1 VRRTRVLERDGVAL
15 LLHTAGFPEGEEDQG
30 PPPEVFAD
38 FEGADYGEW
47 EVEGEAFG
55 SGPARGTFPG
65 QQNVFGY
72 TGEGLVNTYLDGD
85 DAATGTLTSPLFTI
99 RREYINFL
107 IGGGAHQ
114 GETCVNLV
122 VDGEVVRTSSGRNTE
137 VLAWDSWYVGDL
149 RNRDARIQVVDQSS
163 TGWGHINLDRIEF
176 WDRARVGNLPSAL
189 ERAPDYGTM
198 ALACRAP
205 ASPAGRVGTGPDAAS
220 GEASFADRLV
230 GELRT
235 RTVDLDPGEEITFTF
250 ALAWNFP
257 NAEQGQFYATRF
269 GDAEAVLDYLLREE
283 ERLTR
288 ETRAWRDLYY
298 DSTLPYWLL
307 DRLHSTVSYLATG
320 TCRWWANGRFWAF
333 EGVSCCA
340 GTCTH
345 VWNYAHT
352 HARLFPGLARVI
364 REMQDFSPRADG
376 GGFHPDTGLVG
387 FRSDDNYA
395 ADGQC
400 GTILKAYREHLMSA
414 DTRFL
419 ERFWPRIRKAL
430 EFSIAQD
437 SNADGLIENL
447 QHNTYD
453 INYFGANTFVG
464 SLYLAAL
471 RAGEEM
477 AREMGDEP
485 FARHCRA
492 IYDRGRRLTLERL
505 WDGEYFFQD
514 VDLEK
519 HPLSQYGRGCLSD
532 QMFGQGWAH
541 QVGLGYLYPQE
552 HVRSALKSVWTY
564 NWAPD
569 ITPYNDT
576 HRPFRWFI
584 SPGQAGLLTCTWPK
598 SAYLPDGTS
607 YKNEVWTGI
616 EYQVAGHMIW
626 EGMVQ
631 EGLAMVRAIH
641 DRYQPELLNP
651 YNEVECGDHYA
662 RAMASWGVYLALAG
676 FSYHGPRG
684 HIGFAPRLSPE
695 AFRAAFTTAEGW
707 IAYEQTRDRDVQKS
721 RVQVA
726 KGRLQLTRLSLGLPG
741 DTPIPTVTLTRNG
754 ARLSTGVRLEQGT
767 LILDLEAPLVLQ
779 ENDILEARIRLGAH

>member
-1 VRRTRVLERDGVAL
+1 
-15 LLHTAGFPEGEEDQG
+15 
-30 PPPEVFAD
+30 
-38 FEGADYGEW
+38 
-47 EVEGEAFG
+47 
-55 SGPARGTFPG
+55 
-65 QQNVFGY
+65 
-72 TGEGLVNTYLDGD
+72 
-85 DAATGTLTSPLFTI
+85 
-99 RREYINFL
+99 
-107 IGGGAHQ
+107 
-114 GETCVNLV
+114 
-122 VDGEVVRTSSGRNTE
+122 
-137 VLAWDSWYVGDL
+137 
-149 RNRDARIQVVDQSS
+149 
-163 TGWGHINLDRIEF
+163 
-176 WDRARVGNLPSAL
+176 
-189 ERAPDYGTM
+189 
-198 ALACRAP
+198 
-205 ASPAGRVGTGPDAAS
+205 
-220 GEASFADRLV
+220 
-230 GELRT
+230 
-235 RTVDLDPGEEITFTF
+235 
-250 ALAWNFP
+250 
-257 NAEQGQFYATRF
+257 
-269 GDAEAVLDYLLREE
+269 
-283 ERLTR
+283 
-288 ETRAWRDLYY
+288 
-298 DSTLPYWLL
+298 
-307 DRLHSTVSYLATG
+307 
-320 TCRWWANGRFWAF
+320 
-333 EGVSCCA
+333 
-340 GTCTH
+340 
-345 VWNYAHT
+345 
-352 HARLFPGLARVI
+352 
-364 REMQDFSPRADG
+364 
-376 GGFHPDTGLVG
+376 
-387 FRSDDNYA
+387 
-395 ADGQC
+395 
-400 GTILKAYREHLMSA
+400 
-414 DTRFL
+414 
-419 ERFWPRIRKAL
+419 
-430 EFSIAQD
+430 
-437 SNADGLIENL
+437 
-447 QHNTYD
+447 
-453 INYFGANTFVG
+453 
-464 SLYLAAL
+464 
-471 RAGEEM
+471 
-477 AREMGDEP
+477 
-485 FARHCRA
+485 
-492 IYDRGRRLTLERL
+492 
-505 WDGEYFFQD
+505 
-514 VDLEK
+514 
-519 HPLSQYGRGCLSD
+519 
-532 QMFGQGWAH
+532 MFGQGWAH